1 MQRVRLIH
9 SVYGAHKNGAN
20 TVINSL
26 LNSKKRFLE
35 NGIDI
40 DSLRPEG
47 SFRDSSVETVPV
59 GIKKLRN
66 SLVDAIK
73 KWLTEKAQTFGWAA
87 ALLMKIS
94 EQRSAKKIV
103 KKYFNEKYNQ
113 GDVLFFHTFFTCY
126 YYLKYRKKYQPV
138 VLVLHTNGEP
148 FKMQRIYYKALEG
161 SKYYR
166 ELLKK
171 EEEVLK
177 KADRIV
183 FVANAPRLKFLECH
197 SYVSPE
203 KVFCVYNGITKDEW
217 KKSAELHK
225 PVEVVC
231 VASIT
236 ERKGQHYIVE
246 ALRTIDNVNTL
257 PVHFTFVGD
266 GSDRIRLEQEVK
278 ESHLDKY
285 CTFVGVT
292 NDVAH
297 YLKQSDIYILPSEDE
312 GLPMAILEAMRA
324 FLPIVSTPVGG
335 IPEMIEDGYN
345 GMLIEPSK
353 EGVLKFIE
361 KIGDTDWIQM
371 GQNARKVFE
380 EKFTIEKM
388 VDDYSRILNFEGL
401 KPIE

>member
-26 LNSKKRFLE
+26 LNSKERFLE
-35 NGIDI
+35 NGIEI
-40 DSLRPEG
+40 ESLRPNG

-59 GIKKLRN
+59 GIKKFRN
-66 SLVDAIK
+66 RLVDAVK
-73 KWLTEKAQTFGWAA
+73 KWLTDKAQTFGCAA
-87 ALLMKIS
+87 VLLMYIS

-103 KKYFNEKYNQ
+103 KRYFKEKYNQ
-113 GDVLFFHTFFTCY
+113 GDVLFFHTFFTCF
-126 YYLKYRKKYQPV
+126 YYLKYRKNYQPV

-161 SKYYR
+161 SNYYQK
-166 ELLKK
+166 LLRK

-177 KADRIV
+177 KVDRIV
-183 FVANAPRLKFLECH
+183 FVANAPRQKFLECH
-197 SYVSPE
+197 PYISPE
-203 KVFCVYNGITKDEW
+203 KVFCVYNGISKNNGAATTEP
-217 KKSAELHK
+217 HK
-225 PVEVVC
+225 PLEVVC

-236 ERKGQHYIVE
+236 ERKGQHYIIE
-246 ALRTIDNVNTL
+246 ALLSLGKLNDYS
-257 PVHFTFVGD
+257 VHFTFVGD
-266 GSDRIRLEQEVK
+266 GSDRQRLEQMVK
-278 ESHLDKY
+278 ENHLDKY

-292 NDVAH
+292 NDVAR
-297 YLKQSDIYILPSEDE
+297 YLKQSDVYILPSEDE

-324 FLPIVSTPVGG
+324 YLPIVSTPVGG
-335 IPEMIEDGYN
+335 IPEMVEDGYN

-361 KIGDTDWIQM
+361 KLNDTDWRQM
-371 GQNARKVFE
+371 GQNARMVFE

-388 VDDYSRILNFEGL
+388 VDNYSRILTFEGA